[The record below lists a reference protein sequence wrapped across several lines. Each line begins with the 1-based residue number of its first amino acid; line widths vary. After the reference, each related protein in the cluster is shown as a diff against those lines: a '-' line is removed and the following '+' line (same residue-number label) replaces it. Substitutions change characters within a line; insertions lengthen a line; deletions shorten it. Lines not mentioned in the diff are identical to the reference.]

1 VTCHFKQ
8 GLVLLVL
15 HNSAVSSCSGVDVII
30 TMLPS
35 AQHVREVYCG
45 QDGIL
50 KAKGT
55 PQFMHLLIMPQGNL
69 KLFMLPSLTMLWQL
83 G

>member
-1 VTCHFKQ
+1 MTCHFKQ
-8 GLVLLVL
+8 GLVLVTLY
-15 HNSAVSSCSGVDVII
+15 NSMGSSCSGVDVII

-55 PQFMHLLIMPQGNL
+55 PQLMHLLIVPHKSTTNFHVL
-69 KLFMLPSLTMLWQL
+69 A
-83 G
+83 

>member
-35 AQHVREVYCG
+35 AQHVWEVYCG
-45 QDGIL
+45 QEGIL

-55 PQFMHLLIMPQGNL
+55 SQLMHLLIMPQENL
-69 KLFMLPSLTMLWQL
+69 NICILQ
-83 G
+83 

>member
-8 GLVLLVL
+8 GLVVMFY
-15 HNSAVSSCSGVDVII
+15 NSMGSLCSGVDVII

-55 PQFMHLLIMPQGNL
+55 AQLMHLLIVPQENTT
-69 KLFMLPSLTMLWQL
+69 KFQVSA
-83 G
+83 